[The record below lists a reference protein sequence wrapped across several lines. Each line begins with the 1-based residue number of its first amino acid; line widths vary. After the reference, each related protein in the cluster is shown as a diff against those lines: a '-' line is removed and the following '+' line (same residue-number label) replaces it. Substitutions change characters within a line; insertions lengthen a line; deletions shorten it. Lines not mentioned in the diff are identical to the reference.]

1 MYIAK
6 RIHTKN
12 LSVDGF
18 SHLLSLLYVYGMLK
32 ARIVFRN
39 THRLKSF
46 FPYKNRYKSCW
57 DRNDFCVGKQSVDC
71 MLGRKLKIS
80 TGYSIYLHDH
90 KVSLYCEIKK
100 IRDLQAALNQNVFPW
115 ETFFIQAWIFL
126 DYSSFTLTAER
137 SLPKM
142 YVV

>member
-57 DRNDFCVGKQSVDC
+57 DRNDFRVGKQSVDY
-71 MLGRKLKIS
+71 MLGKRKIS
-80 TGYSIYLHDH
+80 TGYSILLYLHDH

-100 IRDLQAALNQNVFPW
+100 TPLIRDLQAALNQNVF
-115 ETFFIQAWIFL
+115 Q
-126 DYSSFTLTAER
+126 
-137 SLPKM
+137 
-142 YVV
+142 